1 MGTFIDSICL
11 YKLVLVLLS
20 PSSFRNSN
28 IQIIRDSTVK
38 YLNIKRVDSNEK
50 WKWDCPQEMEL
61 WGEMNE
67 INYSEL
73 LMFGVPYFWTEAFQ
87 VVNRIWTHI

>member
-1 MGTFIDSICL
+1 MGTLIDSICL
-11 YKLVLVLLS
+11 YKLVLVLVS
-20 PSSFRNSN
+20 PSSKEHQHSN
-28 IQIIRDSTVK
+28 HSGFYGK
-38 YLNIKRVDSNEK
+38 YLNIKHMDSNEK

-73 LMFGVPYFWTEAFQ
+73 LMFGVPYLWMESFQ
-87 VVNRIWTHI
+87 VVNRIWNHI